1 MRALL
6 YFVLFILIA
15 SAGCAPG
22 YVNTTKA
29 QGDRELQEII
39 NSNPDY
45 YKIWAEE
52 AGR

>member
-1 MRALL
+1 MRALIGI
-6 YFVLFILIA
+6 VLLIFII
-15 SAGCAPG
+15 SSGCAPG

-39 NSNPDY
+39 QNNPDY

-52 AGR
+52 SGR